1 MKMEKRKRLKKTAAR
16 VCALT
21 LALAVMLSLSGCRE
35 SKVIEEILYDQ
46 ASQDIDYEN
55 LTKVA
60 NNDENNTQKDPNLS
74 KKKID
79 KSKRDADQKKV
90 AAKKG
95 SNENEGKAAK
105 EIGDQKA
112 KDGKS
117 NQKKKKDGKGKG
129 KGAAAEGQ
137 KGGGAS
143 EDPNKRPINDE
154 SGKKVKKPE
163 KVDSVVVAGSGA
175 GLVQMLGGR
184 DILAGTSESF
194 ANNSLAQSVFSGQG
208 VNKAKQLWSGDGT
221 TPMSD
226 SSFQELLRMKPDV
239 CIGMGGE
246 SNFSDAQLKKLQ
258 EAGIYYLA
266 VPRMNTADNI
276 EAAVTIMGDL
286 IGERS
291 KRGGLNAR
299 EKADEYVDY
308 CKDLV
313 NEVTGKTGL
322 FTWNNIDFNNDLSV
336 NGLKKVSNASTEGNY
351 TLYVSDWDSSA
362 TFQMSEGGS
371 IVYKEQGVAVAPK
384 GYSNSPLSY
393 YLSVAGVCNN
403 GARFSR
409 GSEDE
414 YAAVPLVI
422 NGQNPQIN
430 GSSLNVYSVRTESFL
445 RAKAGDID
453 VSLGEKAGDQNE
465 FPAIIVGSESVKSSI
480 ESSEMWKK
488 RDRVKVGNETDIG
501 FESNG
506 TLIRSLVKG
515 DYEIY
520 VNPEGV
526 CSWTDGSIESVL
538 ESVWA
543 AWKFSGQYSESE
555 VRDKISDFYS
565 RFYGHSL
572 SGSELN
578 DILNGK

>member
-16 VCALT
+16 VCVLT
-21 LALAVMLSLSGCRE
+21 LALAVMLSMSGCRE
-35 SKVIEEILYDQ
+35 SKVIQEILYNQ
-46 ASQDIDYEN
+46 RSEDIDYN
-55 LTKVA
+55 NKTKVA
-60 NNDENNTQKDPNLS
+60 NNDENNKEKDPNLS

-95 SNENEGKAAK
+95 DKENEGKAAK
-105 EIGDQKA
+105 EVGDEKA

-117 NQKKKKDGKGKG
+117 NMKKKKDGKGKG
-129 KGAAAEGQ
+129 EGEAAEGQ
-137 KGGGAS
+137 NGGGAS
-143 EDPNKRPINDE
+143 KDPNERPINDE
-154 SGKKVKKPE
+154 SGNQVKKPE

-175 GLVQMLGGR
+175 GLVQMLGGN

-208 VNKAKQLWSGDGT
+208 IGNAKQLWSGDGT

-226 SSFQELLRMKPDV
+226 SSFEEVLRMKPDV

-246 SNFSDAQLKKLQ
+246 SNFSDEQLKKLQ
-258 EAGIYYLA
+258 KAGIYYMA
-266 VPRMNTADNI
+266 IPRMNTADNI
-276 EAAVTIMGDL
+276 ENAVTIMGDL
-286 IGERS
+286 IGDRS
-291 KRGGLNAR
+291 KRGGLNAK
-299 EKADEYVDY
+299 EKAAEYIDY
-308 CKDLV
+308 CQNLV
-313 NEVTGKTGL
+313 DEITGKTGL

-336 NGLKKVSNASTEGNY
+336 SGLKRVSNASTEGSY

-371 IVYKEQGVAVAPK
+371 VIYKEKGVAVAPK

-414 YAAVPLVI
+414 YAAIPLVI
-422 NGQNPQIN
+422 NGQNPEIN
-430 GSSLNVYSVRTESFL
+430 GSSLSIYNVRTESFL

-453 VSLGEKAGDQNE
+453 VSLGEQASGQNE
-465 FPAIIVGSESVKSSI
+465 FPAIIVESESVKSSI

-488 RDRVKVGNETDIG
+488 RDRIKVGNETDIG

-506 TLIRSLVKG
+506 TLIRSFSKG
-515 DYEIY
+515 DYDIY

-526 CSWTDGSIESVL
+526 CSWSKGSIESVL

-543 AWKFSGQYSESE
+543 AWKFSGEYSESE

-565 RFYGHSL
+565 RFYGHTL
-572 SGSELN
+572 SESELN